1 METALLLCVFSALVV
16 PQWAIPGGVE
26 EIDDLRSKEVLSAA
40 QAAVDCLNEPAVD
53 CPNNDASNS
62 VYKTLLVDVIDGT
75 QQVNTASVAAGVEIG
90 YRAFYGYTGRRWEEV
105 RSLCSRW
112 KIY

>member
-1 METALLLCVFSALVV
+1 MEAALFLCVFSALVV
-16 PQWAIPGGVE
+16 PQWAILGGVE
-26 EIDDLRSKEVLSAA
+26 KIDDLRSNEVLSAA
-40 QAAVDCLNEPAVD
+40 QAAVDCLNEAAVD
-53 CPNNDASNS
+53 CPNEASNS

-90 YRAFYGYTGRRWEEV
+90 YRVFYGYTGRRWDEI
-105 RSLCSRW
+105 RSLYSRW